1 MHSWLWAVME
11 RTTLEV
17 TTLDFIY
24 SAQNREWGW
33 KKPNLKLKFVSLVP
47 FIMQRYYFA
56 WQ

>member
-1 MHSWLWAVME
+1 MNI
-11 RTTLEV
+11 
-17 TTLDFIY
+17 IY
-24 SAQNREWGW
+24 SAQNAARGSGGVERVW